1 MVPLNR
7 NIRKQILITEVTR
20 DKLKAVSDMKNLSEN
35 EIVNTA
41 LESYFKRFKNLDTIG
56 GTANDN

>member
-41 LESYFKRFKNLDTIG
+41 LESYFKRFKNLG
-56 GTANDN
+56 GKPNDN